1 MQVVAKNINDYTR
14 ELKVDLT
21 WEEVQPNFNK
31 AAKAFS
37 KKIKMP
43 GFRPGRVPME
53 RLLSQFQA
61 NIEAEFMDANFQ
73 KYYLAAVQEKKLM
86 PVNKAEIKD
95 VDFRMNQDFSFT
107 ATFEVEPEIVIP
119 NMKKNSLQVN
129 RTNYLHDDQDIED
142 AILQLRKAQAS
153 IVTIEDGAK
162 EGDYLVCSLQKLDDS
177 GVPIIGKK
185 FENQYLRVGNGS
197 FTDDQKDK
205 LIGLKSGET
214 ARLRLPVNEDG
225 GDADYDLVVDRV
237 ERENLPELNDDF
249 LKTVNP
255 DLNSVDS
262 LRKDVEKKIIE
273 NFKER
278 SQTAYERELSD
289 KAIEFVNPAFAPSMV
304 ENYLENLVEDVK
316 KQNNGEPLDEAKV
329 KEQYKSVAE
338 RNVKWYSIRKEII
351 NSQEM
356 RVEKEDV
363 EEEIL
368 RLIQRTPKSEKE
380 IKRFY
385 KKPSNK
391 KRIEDDL
398 MEKKILNYLEQFTQV
413 KEVDVE
419 TKKLRENA
427 NVNE

>member
-1 MQVVAKNINDYTR
+1 MQVVSKNINDYTI

-43 GFRPGRVPME
+43 GFRPGKVPIE
-53 RLLSQFQA
+53 RLLNQFQA

-73 KYYLAAVQEKKLM
+73 KYYLAAVQEKKLI

-95 VDFRMNQDFSFT
+95 VNFRMNEDFSFI
-107 ATFEVEPEIVIP
+107 ATFEIEPEVMIP
-119 NMKKNSLQVN
+119 SMKEDSLQVN

-205 LIGLKSGET
+205 LIGLKSSET
-214 ARLRLPVNEDG
+214 ARMRLPVNEDG

-237 ERENLPELNDDF
+237 ERENLPELNNDF

-255 DLNSVDS
+255 DLDTIDS

-289 KAIEFVNPAFAPSMV
+289 KVIDFVNPAYAPSMV
-304 ENYLENLVEDVK
+304 ENYLENLVQDVK
-316 KQNNGEPLDEAKV
+316 KQNNGEPLDESKV
-329 KEQYKSVAE
+329 KEQYKPIAE
-338 RNVKWYSIRKEII
+338 RNVKWYSIRKKLI
-351 NSQEM
+351 NSQDLT
-356 RVEKEDV
+356 VKKKDV
-363 EEEIL
+363 EDEIL

-391 KRIEDDL
+391 KRVEDDL
-398 MEKKILNYLEQFTQV
+398 MEKKILNYLEQFIQV
-413 KEVDVE
+413 KKVDVE
-419 TKKLRENA
+419 TKKLRENKNA
-427 NVNE
+427 N

>member
-249 LKTVNP
+249 IKTVNP

-289 KAIEFVNPAFAPSMV
+289 KAIDFVNPAFAPSMV

-316 KQNNGEPLDEAKV
+316 KQNNGEPLDESKV

-338 RNVKWYSIRKEII
+338 RNVKWYAIRKELI

-356 RVEKEDV
+356 KVEKEDV
-363 EEEIL
+363 EKEIL

-427 NVNE
+427 NVN

>member
-249 LKTVNP
+249 IKTVNP

-289 KAIEFVNPAFAPSMV
+289 KAIDFVNPAFAPSMV

-338 RNVKWYSIRKEII
+338 RNVKWYSIRREII

-356 RVEKEDV
+356 KVEKEDV
-363 EEEIL
+363 EEEIS

>member
-107 ATFEVEPEIVIP
+107 ATFEIEPEIVIP

-249 LKTVNP
+249 IKTVNP

-289 KAIEFVNPAFAPSMV
+289 KAIDFVNPAFAPSMV
-304 ENYLENLVEDVK
+304 ENYLENVVEDVK
-316 KQNNGEPLDEAKV
+316 KQNNGEPLDESKV

-338 RNVKWYSIRKEII
+338 RNVKWYAIRKELI

-356 RVEKEDV
+356 KVEKEDV
-363 EEEIL
+363 EEEIS

-427 NVNE
+427 NVN

>member
-249 LKTVNP
+249 IKTVNP

-289 KAIEFVNPAFAPSMV
+289 KAIDFVNPAFAPSMV

-316 KQNNGEPLDEAKV
+316 KQNNGEPLDESKV

-338 RNVKWYSIRKEII
+338 RNVKWYAIRKEII

-356 RVEKEDV
+356 KVEKKDV

-427 NVNE
+427 NVN

>member
-1 MQVVAKNINDYTR
+1 VQVVAKNINDYTR

-95 VDFRMNQDFSFT
+95 VDFRMNEDFSFT

-119 NMKKNSLQVN
+119 NMKKKSLQVN

-249 LKTVNP
+249 IKTVNP

-278 SQTAYERELSD
+278 SQTAYERELFD
-289 KAIEFVNPAFAPSMV
+289 KAIDFVNPAFAPSMV
-304 ENYLENLVEDVK
+304 ENYLENLFEDVK
-316 KQNNGEPLDEAKV
+316 KQNNGEPLDESKV

-338 RNVKWYSIRKEII
+338 RNVKWYSIRREII

-356 RVEKEDV
+356 KIEKEDV
-363 EEEIL
+363 EKEIL

-419 TKKLRENA
+419 TKNLRENA
-427 NVNE
+427 NVN

>member
-225 GDADYDLVVDRV
+225 GDADYDLVIDRV

-249 LKTVNP
+249 IKTVNP
-255 DLNSVDS
+255 DLNSIDS

-289 KAIEFVNPAFAPSMV
+289 KAIDFVNPAFAPSMV

-316 KQNNGEPLDEAKV
+316 KQNNGEPLDESKV

-338 RNVKWYSIRKEII
+338 RNVKWYAIRKELI

-356 RVEKEDV
+356 KVEKEDV
-363 EEEIL
+363 EEEIS

-427 NVNE
+427 NVN

>member
-14 ELKVDLT
+14 ELKVDLN

-31 AAKAFS
+31 SAKVFS

-43 GFRPGRVPME
+43 GFRPGKVPME
-53 RLLSQFQA
+53 RLLNQFQA

-95 VDFRMNQDFSFT
+95 VNFRMNENFSFT
-107 ATFEVEPEIVIP
+107 ATFEVEPELTIP

-162 EGDYLVCSLQKLDDS
+162 EGDYLVCTLQKLDDS

-185 FENQYLRVGNGS
+185 FENQYLRVGKGS

-225 GDADYDLVVDRV
+225 GDADYDLVVGKV
-237 ERENLPELNDDF
+237 ERENLPELNNDF
-249 LKTVNP
+249 LKIVNP
-255 DLNSVDS
+255 DLDSVDS

-278 SQTAYERELSD
+278 SQTAYEKELSD
-289 KAIEFVNPAFAPSMV
+289 KAIDFVNPSFAPSMV
-304 ENYLENLVEDVK
+304 ANYLENLLEDVK
-316 KQNNGEPLDEAKV
+316 KQNNGEPLDESKV
-329 KEQYKSVAE
+329 KEQYKPVAE
-338 RNVKWYSIRKEII
+338 RNVKWYSIRKELIH
-351 NSQEM
+351 SQDM
-356 RVEKEDV
+356 KVEKVDV
-363 EEEIL
+363 EDEIL

-398 MEKKILNYLEQFTQV
+398 MEKKIFSYLEQFTQV
-413 KEVDVE
+413 KEVNVE
-419 TKKLRENA
+419 TKKLRENENA
-427 NVNE
+427 N

>member
-1 MQVVAKNINDYTR
+1 MQVVAKSINDYTR
-14 ELKVDLT
+14 ELKVDLN

-31 AAKAFS
+31 SAKVFS

-43 GFRPGRVPME
+43 GFRPGKVPME
-53 RLLSQFQA
+53 RLLNQFQA

-95 VDFRMNQDFSFT
+95 VNFRMNENFSFT
-107 ATFEVEPEIVIP
+107 ATFEVEPELTIP

-162 EGDYLVCSLQKLDDS
+162 EGDYLVCTLQKLDDS

-185 FENQYLRVGNGS
+185 FENQYLRVGKGS

-225 GDADYDLVVDRV
+225 GDADYDLVVGKV
-237 ERENLPELNDDF
+237 ERENLPELNNDF
-249 LKTVNP
+249 LKIVNP
-255 DLNSVDS
+255 DLDSVDS

-289 KAIEFVNPAFAPSMV
+289 KAIDFVNPSFAPSMV
-304 ENYLENLVEDVK
+304 ANYLENLLEDVK
-316 KQNNGEPLDEAKV
+316 KQNNGEPLDESKV
-329 KEQYKSVAE
+329 KEQYKPVAE
-338 RNVKWYSIRKEII
+338 RNVKWYSIRKELIH
-351 NSQEM
+351 SQDM
-356 RVEKEDV
+356 KVEKVDV
-363 EEEIL
+363 EDEIL

-398 MEKKILNYLEQFTQV
+398 MEKKIFSYLEQFTQV
-413 KEVDVE
+413 KEVNVE
-419 TKKLRENA
+419 TKKLRENENA
-427 NVNE
+427 N

>member
-1 MQVVAKNINDYTR
+1 
-14 ELKVDLT
+14 
-21 WEEVQPNFNK
+21 
-31 AAKAFS
+31 
-37 KKIKMP
+37 
-43 GFRPGRVPME
+43 ME

-249 LKTVNP
+249 IKTVNP

-289 KAIEFVNPAFAPSMV
+289 KAIDFVNPAFAPSMV

-338 RNVKWYSIRKEII
+338 RNVKWYSIRREII

-356 RVEKEDV
+356 KVEREDVEKE
-363 EEEIL
+363 IS

-427 NVNE
+427 NVN

>member
-1 MQVVAKNINDYTR
+1 MQVVARNINDYTR

-73 KYYLAAVQEKKLM
+73 KYYLAAVHEKKLM

-142 AILQLRKAQAS
+142 AMLQLRKAQAS

-225 GDADYDLVVDRV
+225 GDANYDLIVNRV

-289 KAIEFVNPAFAPSMV
+289 KAIDFVNPAFAPSMV

-329 KEQYKSVAE
+329 KEQYQSVAE
-338 RNVKWYSIRKEII
+338 RNVKWYLIRKEII

-356 RVEKEDV
+356 KVEKDDV

-413 KEVDVE
+413 KEVDVQ

>member
-1 MQVVAKNINDYTR
+1 M
-14 ELKVDLT
+14 
-21 WEEVQPNFNK
+21 
-31 AAKAFS
+31 
-37 KKIKMP
+37 
-43 GFRPGRVPME
+43 
-53 RLLSQFQA
+53 
-61 NIEAEFMDANFQ
+61 
-73 KYYLAAVQEKKLM
+73 
-86 PVNKAEIKD
+86 
-95 VDFRMNQDFSFT
+95 
-107 ATFEVEPEIVIP
+107 
-119 NMKKNSLQVN
+119 QVN

-249 LKTVNP
+249 IKTVNP

-289 KAIEFVNPAFAPSMV
+289 KAIDFVNPAFAPPW
-304 ENYLENLVEDVK
+304 LK
-316 KQNNGEPLDEAKV
+316 T
-329 KEQYKSVAE
+329 
-338 RNVKWYSIRKEII
+338 
-351 NSQEM
+351 
-356 RVEKEDV
+356 
-363 EEEIL
+363 IL
-368 RLIQRTPKSEKE
+368 RIC
-380 IKRFY
+380 
-385 KKPSNK
+385 
-391 KRIEDDL
+391 
-398 MEKKILNYLEQFTQV
+398 
-413 KEVDVE
+413 
-419 TKKLRENA
+419 
-427 NVNE
+427 

>member
-205 LIGLKSGET
+205 LMGLKSGET

-237 ERENLPELNDDF
+237 ERENLPEINDDF
-249 LKTVNP
+249 IKIVNP

-289 KAIEFVNPAFAPSMV
+289 KAIDFVNPAFAPSMV

-316 KQNNGEPLDEAKV
+316 KQNNGEPLDESKV

-338 RNVKWYSIRKEII
+338 RNVKWYAIRKELI

-356 RVEKEDV
+356 KVEKEDV
-363 EEEIL
+363 EEEIS

-427 NVNE
+427 NVN

>member
-43 GFRPGRVPME
+43 GFRQGKVPME
-53 RLLSQFQA
+53 RLLNQFQP
-61 NIEAEFMDANFQ
+61 NIEAEFMDSNFQ

-95 VDFRMNQDFSFT
+95 VNFRMNEDFSFT
-107 ATFEVEPEIVIP
+107 ATFEVEPELTIP
-119 NMKKNSLQVN
+119 NMKKNSLQVSK
-129 RTNYLHDDQDIED
+129 TNYLHDEQDIED
-142 AILQLRKAQAS
+142 AILQLRKAQATV
-153 IVTIEDGAK
+153 VTIEDGAK
-162 EGDYLVCSLQKLDDS
+162 EGDYLVCTLQKLDNS

-205 LIGLKSGET
+205 LIGLKSGGS
-214 ARLRLPVNEDG
+214 ARLRLPVNQDG
-225 GDADYDLVVDRV
+225 GDADYDLLVGKV
-237 ERENLPELNDDF
+237 ERENLPEINEDF
-249 LKTVNP
+249 LKIVNP
-255 DLNSVDS
+255 DLDSIDS
-262 LRKDVEKKIIE
+262 LRKDVERKIIE

-278 SQTAYERELSD
+278 SQTAYEKDLSD
-289 KAIEFVNPAFAPSMV
+289 KAIDFVNPSFAPSMV
-304 ENYLENLVEDVK
+304 ENYLENLIEDVK
-316 KQNNGEPLDEAKV
+316 KQNNGEPLDESKV
-329 KEQYKSVAE
+329 KEQYKPVAE
-338 RNVKWYSIRKEII
+338 RNVKWYSIRKELI

-356 RVEKEDV
+356 KVEKNDV
-363 EEEIL
+363 EDEIL

-391 KRIEDDL
+391 KKIEDDL

-413 KEVDVE
+413 KVLEIE
-419 TKKLRENA
+419 TKKLREKTDA
-427 NVNE
+427 S

>member
-1 MQVVAKNINDYTR
+1 MQVVAKSINDYTR
-14 ELKVDLT
+14 EIKVDLN

-31 AAKAFS
+31 SAKVFS

-43 GFRPGRVPME
+43 GFRPGKVPME
-53 RLLSQFQA
+53 RLLNQFQA

-95 VDFRMNQDFSFT
+95 VNFRMNENFSFT
-107 ATFEVEPEIVIP
+107 ATFEVEPELTIP

-162 EGDYLVCSLQKLDDS
+162 EGDYLVCTLQKLDDS

-185 FENQYLRVGNGS
+185 FENQYLRVGKGS

-225 GDADYDLVVDRV
+225 GDADYDLVVGKV
-237 ERENLPELNDDF
+237 ERENLPELNNDF
-249 LKTVNP
+249 LKIVNP
-255 DLNSVDS
+255 DLDSVDS

-289 KAIEFVNPAFAPSMV
+289 KAIDFVNPSFAPSMV
-304 ENYLENLVEDVK
+304 ANYLENLLEDVK
-316 KQNNGEPLDEAKV
+316 KQNNGEPLDESKV
-329 KEQYKSVAE
+329 KEQYKPVAE
-338 RNVKWYSIRKEII
+338 RNVKWYSIRKELIH
-351 NSQEM
+351 SQDM
-356 RVEKEDV
+356 KVEKVDV
-363 EEEIL
+363 EDEIL

-398 MEKKILNYLEQFTQV
+398 MEKKIFSYLEQFTQV
-413 KEVDVE
+413 KEVNLE
-419 TKKLRENA
+419 TKKLRENENA
-427 NVNE
+427 N

>member
-1 MQVVAKNINDYTR
+1 MQVVAKNINDHTR

-43 GFRPGRVPME
+43 GFRPGKVPME
-53 RLLSQFQA
+53 RLLNQFQA

-95 VDFRMNQDFSFT
+95 VNFRMNEDFSFT

-119 NMKKNSLQVN
+119 SMKKNSLQVN

-162 EGDYLVCSLQKLDDS
+162 EGDYLVCSLQKIDDS

-225 GDADYDLVVDRV
+225 GDADYDLVVGRV

-249 LKTVNP
+249 IKTVNP

-289 KAIEFVNPAFAPSMV
+289 KAIDFVNPAFAPSMV

-316 KQNNGEPLDEAKV
+316 KQNNGEPLDESKV

-338 RNVKWYSIRKEII
+338 RNVKWYSIRKELI

-356 RVEKEDV
+356 KVEKEDV

-427 NVNE
+427 NVN

>member
-205 LIGLKSGET
+205 LIGMKSGET
-214 ARLRLPVNEDG
+214 VRLRLPVNEDG
-225 GDADYDLVVDRV
+225 GDADYDLVLDRV

-249 LKTVNP
+249 IKTVNP

-289 KAIEFVNPAFAPSMV
+289 KAIDFVNPAFAPSMV

-338 RNVKWYSIRKEII
+338 RNVKWYSIRREII

-356 RVEKEDV
+356 KVEKEDV
-363 EEEIL
+363 EEEIS

-419 TKKLRENA
+419 TKKLRENT
-427 NVNE
+427 NVN

>member
-1 MQVVAKNINDYTR
+1 MQVVARNVNDYTR

-249 LKTVNP
+249 IKTVNP

-289 KAIEFVNPAFAPSMV
+289 KAIDFVNPAFAPSMV

-316 KQNNGEPLDEAKV
+316 KQNNGEPLDESKV

-338 RNVKWYSIRKEII
+338 RNVKWYAIRKELI

-356 RVEKEDV
+356 KVEKEDV
-363 EEEIL
+363 EEEIS

>member
-249 LKTVNP
+249 IKTVNP

-289 KAIEFVNPAFAPSMV
+289 KAIDFVNPAFAPSMV

-356 RVEKEDV
+356 KVEKEDV

-419 TKKLRENA
+419 TKKLRENT
-427 NVNE
+427 NVN

>member
-249 LKTVNP
+249 IKTVNP

-289 KAIEFVNPAFAPSMV
+289 KAIDFVNPAFAPSMV

-316 KQNNGEPLDEAKV
+316 KQNNGEPLDESKV

-338 RNVKWYSIRKEII
+338 RNVKWYAIRKELI

-356 RVEKEDV
+356 KVEKEDV
-363 EEEIL
+363 EKEIL

-419 TKKLRENA
+419 TKNLRENA
-427 NVNE
+427 NVN

>member
-1 MQVVAKNINDYTR
+1 
-14 ELKVDLT
+14 
-21 WEEVQPNFNK
+21 
-31 AAKAFS
+31 
-37 KKIKMP
+37 
-43 GFRPGRVPME
+43 ME

-225 GDADYDLVVDRV
+225 GDADYDLIVDRV

-351 NSQEM
+351 SSQEM
-356 RVEKEDV
+356 KVEKEDV
-363 EEEIL
+363 EKEIL

-391 KRIEDDL
+391 KRIEDEL

-419 TKKLRENA
+419 TKKLRENT
-427 NVNE
+427 NVN

>member
-43 GFRPGRVPME
+43 GFRPGKVPME
-53 RLLSQFQA
+53 RLLNQFQA

-95 VDFRMNQDFSFT
+95 VNFRMNEDFSFT
-107 ATFEVEPEIVIP
+107 ATFEVEPEVVIP
-119 NMKKNSLQVN
+119 SMKKKSLQVN
-129 RTNYLHDDQDIED
+129 KTNYLHDNQDIED

-225 GDADYDLVVDRV
+225 GDADYDLVVGRV

-249 LKTVNP
+249 LKIVNP
-255 DLNSVDS
+255 DLDSVDS

-289 KAIEFVNPAFAPSMV
+289 KAIDFVNPSFAPSMV
-304 ENYLENLVEDVK
+304 ENYLENLIEDVK
-316 KQNNGEPLDEAKV
+316 KQNNGEPLDESKV
-329 KEQYKSVAE
+329 KEQYKPVAE
-338 RNVKWYSIRKEII
+338 RNVKWYSIRKELIH
-351 NSQEM
+351 SQEM
-356 RVEKEDV
+356 KVEKVDV
-363 EEEIL
+363 EDEIL

-398 MEKKILNYLEQFTQV
+398 MEKKILSYLEQFTQV

-419 TKKLRENA
+419 TKKLRENE
-427 NVNE
+427 NVN

>member
-95 VDFRMNQDFSFT
+95 VNFRMNENFSFT

-289 KAIEFVNPAFAPSMV
+289 KAIDFVNPAFAPSMV

-316 KQNNGEPLDEAKV
+316 KQNNGEPLDESKV

-338 RNVKWYSIRKEII
+338 RNVKWYSIRKELI

-356 RVEKEDV
+356 KVEKEDV

-419 TKKLRENA
+419 TKKLRENT
-427 NVNE
+427 NVN

>member
-14 ELKVDLT
+14 ELKVDLN

-31 AAKAFS
+31 SAKVFS

-43 GFRPGRVPME
+43 GFRPGKVPME
-53 RLLSQFQA
+53 RLLNQFQA

-95 VDFRMNQDFSFT
+95 VNFRMNENFSFT
-107 ATFEVEPEIVIP
+107 ATFEVEPELTIP

-162 EGDYLVCSLQKLDDS
+162 EGDYLVCTLQKLDDS

-185 FENQYLRVGNGS
+185 FENQYLRVGKGS

-225 GDADYDLVVDRV
+225 GDADYDLVVGKV
-237 ERENLPELNDDF
+237 ERENLPELNNDF
-249 LKTVNP
+249 LKIVNP
-255 DLNSVDS
+255 DLDSVDS

-278 SQTAYERELSD
+278 SLTAYERELSD
-289 KAIEFVNPAFAPSMV
+289 KAIDFINPSFAPSMV
-304 ENYLENLVEDVK
+304 ANYLENLLEDVK
-316 KQNNGEPLDEAKV
+316 KQNNGEPLDESKV
-329 KEQYKSVAE
+329 KEQYKPVAE
-338 RNVKWYSIRKEII
+338 RNVKWYSIRKELIH
-351 NSQEM
+351 SQDM
-356 RVEKEDV
+356 KVEKVDV
-363 EEEIL
+363 EDEIL

-398 MEKKILNYLEQFTQV
+398 MEKKIFSYLEQFTQV
-413 KEVDVE
+413 KEVNVE
-419 TKKLRENA
+419 TKKLRENENA
-427 NVNE
+427 N

>member
-225 GDADYDLVVDRV
+225 GDADYDLLVDRV
-237 ERENLPELNDDF
+237 EREILPELNDDF

-289 KAIEFVNPAFAPSMV
+289 KAIDFVNPAFAPSMV
-304 ENYLENLVEDVK
+304 ENYLENVVEDVK
-316 KQNNGEPLDEAKV
+316 KQNNGEPLDESKV

-338 RNVKWYSIRKEII
+338 RNVKWYAIRKELI

-356 RVEKEDV
+356 KVEKEDV

-427 NVNE
+427 NVN

>member
-249 LKTVNP
+249 IKTVNP

-289 KAIEFVNPAFAPSMV
+289 KAIDFVNPAFAPSMV

-338 RNVKWYSIRKEII
+338 RNVKWYSIRKELI

-356 RVEKEDV
+356 KVEKEDV

-427 NVNE
+427 NVN

>member
-1 MQVVAKNINDYTR
+1 MQVVAKNINDHTR

-43 GFRPGRVPME
+43 GFRPGKVPME
-53 RLLSQFQA
+53 RLLNQFQA

-95 VDFRMNQDFSFT
+95 VNFRMNEDFSFT

-119 NMKKNSLQVN
+119 SMKKNSLQVN

-142 AILQLRKAQAS
+142 AIIQLRKAQAS

-225 GDADYDLVVDRV
+225 GDADYDLVVGRV

-249 LKTVNP
+249 IKTVNP

-289 KAIEFVNPAFAPSMV
+289 KAIDFVNPAFAPSMV
-304 ENYLENLVEDVK
+304 ENYLENLFEDVK
-316 KQNNGEPLDEAKV
+316 KQNNGEPLDKSKV

-338 RNVKWYSIRKEII
+338 RNVKWYSIRKELI

-356 RVEKEDV
+356 KVEKEDV

-427 NVNE
+427 NVN

>member
-1 MQVVAKNINDYTR
+1 VQVVAKNINDYTR

-153 IVTIEDGAK
+153 IITIEDGAK

-249 LKTVNP
+249 IKTVNP

-289 KAIEFVNPAFAPSMV
+289 KAIDFVNPAFAPSMV

-329 KEQYKSVAE
+329 KEQYKSVSE
-338 RNVKWYSIRKEII
+338 RNVKWYSIRREII

-356 RVEKEDV
+356 KVEKEDV
-363 EEEIL
+363 EEEIS

-427 NVNE
+427 NVN

>member
-43 GFRPGRVPME
+43 GFRPGKVPME
-53 RLLSQFQA
+53 RLLNQFQA

-95 VDFRMNQDFSFT
+95 VNFRMNEDFSFT
-107 ATFEVEPEIVIP
+107 ATFEVEPEVVIP
-119 NMKKNSLQVN
+119 SMKKKSLQVN
-129 RTNYLHDDQDIED
+129 KTNYLHDDQDIED

-225 GDADYDLVVDRV
+225 GDADYDLVVGRV

-255 DLNSVDS
+255 DLDS
-262 LRKDVEKKIIE
+262 LDALRKDVEKKIIE

-289 KAIEFVNPAFAPSMV
+289 KAIDFVNPAFAPSMV

-316 KQNNGEPLDEAKV
+316 KQNNGEPLDESKV

-338 RNVKWYSIRKEII
+338 RNVKWYSIRKELIH
-351 NSQEM
+351 SQEM
-356 RVEKEDV
+356 KVEKKDV
-363 EEEIL
+363 EDEIL

-391 KRIEDDL
+391 KRVEDDL
-398 MEKKILNYLEQFTQV
+398 MEKKILNYLEQFTEV
-413 KEVDVE
+413 KEINVE
-419 TKKLRENA
+419 TKKLRENQNA
-427 NVNE
+427 N

>member
-249 LKTVNP
+249 IKTVNP

-289 KAIEFVNPAFAPSMV
+289 KAIDFVNPAIAPSMV

-351 NSQEM
+351 SSQEM
-356 RVEKEDV
+356 KIEKEDV

-398 MEKKILNYLEQFTQV
+398 LEKKILNYLEQFTQV

-427 NVNE
+427 NVN

>member
-225 GDADYDLVVDRV
+225 GDANYDLVVDRV

-249 LKTVNP
+249 IKTVNP

-289 KAIEFVNPAFAPSMV
+289 KAIDFVNPAFAPSMV

-316 KQNNGEPLDEAKV
+316 KQNNGEPLDESKV

-338 RNVKWYSIRKEII
+338 RNVKWYAIRKELI

-356 RVEKEDV
+356 KVEKEDV
-363 EEEIL
+363 EEEIS

-419 TKKLRENA
+419 TKKLRENT
-427 NVNE
+427 NVN

>member
-249 LKTVNP
+249 IKTVNP

-289 KAIEFVNPAFAPSMV
+289 KAIDFVNPAFAPSMV

-316 KQNNGEPLDEAKV
+316 KQNNGEPLDESKV

-338 RNVKWYSIRKEII
+338 RNVKWYAIRKELI

-356 RVEKEDV
+356 KVEKEDV
-363 EEEIL
+363 EEEIS

>member
-1 MQVVAKNINDYTR
+1 MQVVAKNINDHTR

-43 GFRPGRVPME
+43 GFRPGKIPMK
-53 RLLSQFQA
+53 RLLNQFQA

-95 VDFRMNQDFSFT
+95 VNFRMNEDFSFT

-119 NMKKNSLQVN
+119 SMKKNSLQVN

-225 GDADYDLVVDRV
+225 GDADYDLVVGRV

-249 LKTVNP
+249 IKTVNP

-289 KAIEFVNPAFAPSMV
+289 KAIDFVNPAFAPSMV

-316 KQNNGEPLDEAKV
+316 KQNNGEPLDESKV

-338 RNVKWYSIRKEII
+338 RNVKWYSIRKELI

-356 RVEKEDV
+356 KVEKEDV

-427 NVNE
+427 NVS